1 MRQVEATKPEVYY
14 RWKDKMPWGLEDIYS
29 RDVAADA
36 RGWEGTMSLVSGA
49 KVNRLWLDPGQ
60 LS

>member
-1 MRQVEATKPEVYY
+1 ML
-14 RWKDKMPWGLEDIYS
+14 WGLEDIYS

-36 RGWEGTMSLVSGA
+36 GGRGTMSLVSGA
-49 KVNRLWLDPGQ
+49 KVNRLWLGPGQ